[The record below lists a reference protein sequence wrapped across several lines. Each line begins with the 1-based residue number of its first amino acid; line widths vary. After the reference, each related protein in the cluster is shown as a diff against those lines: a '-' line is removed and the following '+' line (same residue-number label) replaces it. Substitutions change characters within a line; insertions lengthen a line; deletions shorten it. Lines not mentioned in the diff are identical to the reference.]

1 MKRKVLIT
9 GGAGFIGSHL
19 VNTYLD
25 GGYEVVVVDKKAK
38 SDHSKSAPVQYYQQD
53 ITQPGLDVIFKRE
66 NPDIINHHAALIHV
80 PDSFQ
85 NPVEYTR
92 TNVLATINLLELAK
106 QYKIQQFIFASSAA
120 VYGNSET
127 QPLTETMPTKPDSF
141 YGLDKL
147 LSEYYIQLYSQYFT
161 TTIFRYANVYGPL
174 QTSSAEGGVVAIF
187 CQALSGGV
195 APEIYGNGN
204 QIRDFVYVKDV
215 ALANLL
221 ASQKNVEGLMQVS
234 TNRQTSINALL
245 NLLISFSGQKLDP
258 IYKPKRNGDILH
270 SYLDNSL
277 IKKNL
282 NWEPVYSLKK
292 GLWET
297 WGYYLKCKS

>member
-1 MKRKVLIT
+1 MNKKVLIT

-19 VNTYLD
+19 VKTYLD
-25 GGYEVVVVDKKAK
+25 GRYEVVVVDKKVK
-38 SDHSKSAPVQYYQQD
+38 SNHSKSALVQYYQQD
-53 ITQPGLDVIFKRE
+53 ITQPGLDEIFKRE
-66 NPDIINHHAALIHV
+66 KPDIINHHAALIHV
-80 PDSFQ
+80 QDSFQ
-85 NPVEYTR
+85 NPVEYTQ

-147 LSEYYIQLYSQYFT
+147 LSEYYIRLYSKYFT

-187 CQALSGGV
+187 CQALSRGIV
-195 APEIYGNGN
+195 PEIYGNGN
-204 QIRDFVYVKDV
+204 QTRDFIYVKDV

-221 ASQKNVEGLMQVS
+221 SSQKNVEGLMQVS
-234 TNRQTSINALL
+234 TNRQTSINTLL
-245 NLLISFSGQKLDP
+245 NLLISFSGKKLDP

-270 SYLDNSL
+270 SFLDNAV
-277 IKKNL
+277 IKRQL
-282 NWEPVYSLKK
+282 GWEPRYNLEN
-292 GLWET
+292 GLQET
-297 WGYYLKCKS
+297 WDYFAS